1 MNGRDRPTCR
11 IIGPNGAGK
20 TTFALKYLPE
30 AGCQNFVN
38 ADLIAA
44 GMSPLAPELERMS
57 AGRLFLTEIQRHIQ
71 ARHDFG
77 FETTLAG
84 RGYLRLIRRLMA
96 SGWRVEFDLSC
107 PAEPGDGEAARRRA
121 REPLWPRYPGSR
133 YRTAI
138 PSKLGEPDRGLCV
151 ACGSDCRFAQ

>member
-1 MNGRDRPTCR
+1 MNGRARPR
-11 IIGPNGAGK
+11 WIIAGPNGAGK

-44 GMSPLAPELERMS
+44 GMSPPAPERERMS
-57 AGRLFLTEIQRHIQ
+57 AGRLFLTQIQRHIQ

-84 RGYLRLIRRLMA
+84 RGYLRLFRRLMA
-96 SGWRVEFDLSC
+96 SGWRVELIYC

-121 REPLWPRYPGSR
+121 REPRRPRYPGSR

-138 PSKLGEPDRGLCV
+138 PSKLGEPDRRLCV
-151 ACGSDCRFAQ
+151 ARGSDCLFAQ